1 MRGDKKN
8 KRREKLHLLHN
19 FLLFF
24 YETRTNINSLWLV
37 IHPRFEIEKKRKG
50 WGREHVIQAQQIQRI
65 GAKKGI
71 KGLKG
76 KIAKASRK
84 RAKFVALRSNSR
96 STRGHRRYSTKLIES
111 SGSTI
116 PSDIL
121 LGLPVKHS
129 YHSRDFDGFLG
140 SINTLARFAE
150 RRFKF
155 TFKFYCNTI
164 HTRNV
169 RNKAASVPLHVWC
182 PITLMTI
189 NEKVSD
195 GEKVM
200 GNGAYVILASLLL
213 LSNFFF
219 ILVLNAYLSR

>member
-1 MRGDKKN
+1 M
-8 KRREKLHLLHN
+8 
-19 FLLFF
+19 
-24 YETRTNINSLWLV
+24 
-37 IHPRFEIEKKRKG
+37 
-50 WGREHVIQAQQIQRI
+50 GREYVIQARQIQRI

-76 KIAKASRK
+76 KIANASRK

-96 STRGHRRYSTKLIES
+96 STREHRRYSTKLIES

-116 PSDIL
+116 PSNIL
-121 LGLPVKHS
+121 LRLPVKHS

-140 SINTLARFAE
+140 SINTRIRFAE

-155 TFKFYCNTI
+155 TFKFYIAILYIREMCETKQPVY
-164 HTRNV
+164 RCM
-169 RNKAASVPLHVWC
+169 WC

-195 GEKVM
+195 GEKIM
-200 GNGAYVILASLLL
+200 GNGACAILASLLL
-213 LSNFFF
+213 LSKFFST
-219 ILVLNAYLSR
+219 LVLNAYFIAIVNKI